1 MSDLYLTAQEVAA
14 RDQAFEKARQDFE
27 AHPRGQQARRRRHW
41 LSLVGGVFAM
51 AGMVLAVILPLL
63 FDLGWQVVLAGVI
76 ACFFVGG
83 ATAGT
88 GVALYQG
95 ELESFRPEAQHEAYA
110 QLDQKN
116 LAMLQDSQ
124 LPALIVFNREEMG
137 RYHKIAT
144 TQATRASRQ
153 SQIAIMVGFLALVV
167 GAIAAVRIHDDT
179 SKILI
184 AGLAS
189 LGGMFSAYITRTFF
203 VAERAAVEQLYTYW
217 KQPLSA
223 SYLLF
228 AERVA
233 KDLKDMNTEAAGA
246 QLSAVIKQGLVLAA
260 KETVPSNGPASNGHA
275 ESRKSPPVRKRATS
289 RAAKPENDVGQP
301 KASNGAA

>member
-1 MSDLYLTAQEVAA
+1 MSDLYLTPQELAA
-14 RDQAFEKARQDFE
+14 RDQALEEARRSFE
-27 AHPRGQQARRRRHW
+27 ADPRGQQAKKRRHW
-41 LSLVGGVFAM
+41 LSLGGGAFVLL
-51 AGMVLAVILPLL
+51 GMLVAIIVPLL
-63 FDLGWQVVLAGVI
+63 FDLGWQVVLASVI

-83 ATAGT
+83 AMAGA

-95 ELESFRPEAQHEAYA
+95 ELESFRPQAQHQAFSE
-110 QLDQKN
+110 LDERN
-116 LAMLQDSQ
+116 MAMLQDSQ

-167 GAIAAVRIHDDT
+167 GAIAAVRIHDET

-233 KDLKDMNTEAAGA
+233 KDLRDMNTDAAGA

-260 KETVPSNGPASNGHA
+260 KDTAPSNGHA
-275 ESRKSPPVRKRATS
+275 EHRKTPPTRKRTTS
-289 RAAKPENDVGQP
+289 RVVRPEDHAGQP
-301 KASNGAA
+301 QTANGTS